1 MYIEIMDKK
10 PQPKASELARRL
22 NLTSKTACNF
32 KQKVILE
39 FGFMELESK
48 RIIFIFH
55 IINPPPLYRS
65 GVFIFYK
72 IHELH
77 PALSFALLYHNETV

>member
-1 MYIEIMDKK
+1 MYIEIMDEK
-10 PQPKASELARRL
+10 PQPKTSELARRH

-48 RIIFIFH
+48 RIIFIF
-55 IINPPPLYRS
+55 YS
-65 GVFIFYK
+65 IF
-72 IHELH
+72 LH
-77 PALSFALLYHNETV
+77 LSIEVEFLFFKNL